1 MVETANKVLAHI
13 KNSCS
18 RYSPTAICQYATA
31 LRAKKAR
38 EATGDRESFSYL
50 SSGRGD
56 AARRSPLPL
65 ARPALSRLRRMPRA
79 RAPLLLRACGVEG
92 SGSWLQ
98 HHTGQD
104 SARRCRVRGYS
115 ILRRPANS
123 TGTVDVVNVG
133 ASPNL
138 STSSAYAAAG
148 VF

>member
-1 MVETANKVLAHI
+1 
-13 KNSCS
+13 
-18 RYSPTAICQYATA
+18 
-31 LRAKKAR
+31 
-38 EATGDRESFSYL
+38 
-50 SSGRGD
+50 
-56 AARRSPLPL
+56 
-65 ARPALSRLRRMPRA
+65 MPRA

-138 STSSAYAAAG
+138 STSSAYAAAELTLESPHRFNLRPRDSKLLAKQELKASRC
-148 VF
+148 VRD